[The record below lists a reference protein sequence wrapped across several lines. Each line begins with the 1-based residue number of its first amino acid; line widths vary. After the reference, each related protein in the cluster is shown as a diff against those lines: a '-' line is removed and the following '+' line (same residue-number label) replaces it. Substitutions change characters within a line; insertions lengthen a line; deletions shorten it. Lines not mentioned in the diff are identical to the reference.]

1 MRSTGTVTTGIGR
14 TGREQVNPA
23 ITLAIDVLWKQ
34 FTLARHDPTER

>member
-14 TGREQVNPA
+14 TGRERMNRA
-23 ITLAIDVLWKQ
+23 ITLAINVPWKQ